1 MYLRANADAV
11 VYICD
16 ARRRPCDMFGFF
28 ALNPRSNRALECYA
42 SATRL
47 DGNVARVDHCVT
59 LEGFLDLA
67 LHLGRCDSRRD
78 TEGIV
83 NSLNSFQPADSSCR
97 PFLLEIPF
105 NLAFERNPPVSDNR
119 FYVLCAAGQLT
130 LDRCDGIARDIGVRP
145 LPTTNTCNDD
155 VDRLFGRY

>member
-1 MYLRANADAV
+1 ML
-11 VYICD
+11 
-16 ARRRPCDMFGFF
+16 M
-28 ALNPRSNRALECYA
+28 RSSTFVTPGAAHATCSA
-42 SATRL
+42 SSRSTQDRTEPL
-47 DGNVARVDHCVT
+47 SVT
-59 LEGFLDLA
+59 LPPLA
-67 LHLGRCDSRRD
+67 STAMWLASITALRWKASSILRFTSAAATAGVIRRELL
-78 TEGIV
+78 TP
-83 NSLNSFQPADSSCR
+83 LNSFQPADSSCR